1 MSKNLHKTN
10 KKNLFDKY
18 LQEIGCQKVLSNAYE
33 SIRDGYKKS
42 RDYIAN
48 NPYEFLRKSSMSD
61 KYNSMIVAEFCKK
74 AESDFKISTRIFRFT
89 ASNMVYFLLDNKVL
103 FCFKGIDEKDKIGN
117 RDSKRHRN
125 VMSGDPVFMN
135 KRVVEIL
142 SKRGIIKQPP
152 IYYFGY
158 HLPKNR
164 ELSIKCVRYENNE
177 VAFSLD
183 LREIF
188 FKKEGIKLV
197 IKNTNYAKNKKE
209 VV

>member
-1 MSKNLHKTN
+1 M
-10 KKNLFDKY
+10 
-18 LQEIGCQKVLSNAYE
+18 
-33 SIRDGYKKS
+33 
-42 RDYIAN
+42 
-48 NPYEFLRKSSMSD
+48 RKSSVSD

-89 ASNMVYFLLDNKVL
+89 ASNTVYFLLDNKVL

-125 VMSGDPVFMN
+125 VMLGDPVFMN

-197 IKNTNYAKNKKE
+197 IKNNYAKNKKE